1 MNLLQQV
8 SYLPYHPAYKKLC
21 GSTVGAVFL
30 SKAMCYAA
38 EAPSDGWFCVGQ
50 VEWQDDTGLT
60 RREQETARTSL
71 KVIGVLEEK
80 RQGVPAKLYYRV
92 DKEKLQCLLNQL
104 E

>member
-1 MNLLQQV
+1 MDLLQQI
-8 SYLPYHPAYKKLC
+8 SCFPYHPAYKKLC

-38 EAPSDGWFCVGQ
+38 EAPSGGWFCVEQ
-50 VEWQDDTGLT
+50 AWQDVTGLT

-92 DKEKLQCLLNQL
+92 NKENLQRLLSQL
-104 E
+104 R